1 MTRSTPLAAAL
12 ALLLLAAL
20 PARALH
26 EPEAE
31 RGAGTV
37 TRLADGVY
45 FMEAQTTP
53 EFHGSNSGW
62 VIFDDYVLVI
72 DAGFPLS
79 ARGVVEEVKKTT
91 DKPIRFVFDTHYHG
105 DHSFGNG
112 VYVDSGATGVAQAL
126 CLRDMR
132 EKNPAAF
139 AAQAES
145 KSDLA
150 RRQVADARWRD
161 ATIAFGDRM
170 EFDDGKRRV
179 ELIWIGHAHT
189 PGDAVAWLPKEKILF
204 TGDACVNGAFNYMG
218 DGDSESWVKAL
229 DWLGGLGA
237 ATIAPGHGPV
247 APGDLIGKQKRY
259 FAELRAHVSSGLD
272 KGLPAA
278 EIQSAFDLPWYR
290 EWTGKDSKDQAAHVA
305 RVYDEISGRVPPAYL
320 VRDLELVPGPSPT
333 KDSPGW
339 KPPKKVVVPALA
351 PERLAR
357 LRAVAPGV
365 ELVPAANAAAAAAAA
380 AGADAV
386 IGHCSREIVA
396 AGGKDLRWIQVGHA
410 GVERY
415 VGIPELAGPNSTIA
429 LTNAQRLYGPEIADH
444 ALAMIL
450 AVTRNLRTSIPAQ
463 AGERPWETI
472 RRGDESKM
480 TELAGKV
487 ALVAGLGGIGTEVAK
502 RLHGC
507 GMTVLATRNRAAERP
522 PYVHRLGLSA
532 DTRAMAAEADLV
544 VNCLPL
550 TKETQGLFD
559 AALFASLKKGAIY
572 ANVGRGKTTD
582 TAALVAALESGK
594 LAGAALDVTDP
605 EPLPDGHA
613 LWTMPNVVV
622 TPHNS
627 AASDKH
633 DERLYHLY
641 RENLRRFAAGE
652 ALLSVVSLERGY

>member
-1 MTRSTPLAAAL
+1 MTRLTPLAAAL

-20 PARALH
+20 PASALH

-45 FMEAQTTP
+45 FMEAQTSP

-145 KSDLA
+145 KSELA

-218 DGDSESWVKAL
+218 DGDSESWVRSL
-229 DWLGGLGA
+229 DWLEGLGA
-237 ATIAPGHGPV
+237 ATIAPGHGPA
-247 APGDLIGKQKRY
+247 APGDLLGKQKRY
-259 FAELRAHVSSGLD
+259 FEELRAHVSSGLD
-272 KGLPAA
+272 EGTPVG
-278 EIQSAFDLPWYR
+278 EIQASFDLPWYR
-290 EWTGKDSKDQAAHVA
+290 EWTGKSSKDQAAHVA
-305 RVYDEISGRVPPAYL
+305 RVYDELSGRVPPAFL

-339 KPPKKVVVPALA
+339 TPPKRIVVPAIA
-351 PERLAR
+351 PEALAR

-396 AGGKDLRWIQVGHA
+396 AGGKGLRWIQVGHA

-415 VGIPELAGPNSTIA
+415 VGIPELAGPNPPIA

-444 ALAMIL
+444 TLAMIL

-463 AGERPWETI
+463 SGERPWETM
-472 RRGDESKM
+472 RQGDESRM
-480 TELAGKV
+480 TELKGKV

-507 GMTVLATRNRAAERP
+507 GMTVLATRNRPSERP
-522 PYVHRLGLSA
+522 PFVHRLGLSA

-559 AALFASLKKGAIY
+559 AAFFASLKKGAIF
-572 ANVGRGKTTD
+572 ASVGRGKSTD
-582 TAALVAALESGK
+582 TAALVAALESGH
-594 LAGAALDVTDP
+594 LGGAALDVTDP
-605 EPLPDGHA
+605 EPLPPGHA
-613 LWTMPNVVV
+613 LWKMPNVVV

-627 AASDKH
+627 AASDKEE
-633 DERLYHLY
+633 ERLFSLY
-641 RENLRRFAAGE
+641 RENLRRFVAGE
-652 ALLSVVSLERGY
+652 PLLSVVSLERGY